1 MPMRTGTPLP
11 SLDGAT
17 EWLNGEACPEDLV
30 GRPVLVHFWAVS
42 CHICHDSMPTVNRWR
57 EEYGPKGLRF
67 VAVHMPR
74 QEIDTDV
81 LRVRQQI
88 VEFGITQPC
97 AIDNDHRLT
106 EAFEN
111 QNRFVP
117 AYYLFDRE
125 GKMRS
130 RAAGDAGTA
139 MLEAAI
145 KRQFEAEA
153 PG

>member
-11 SLDGAT
+11 SFEGAT
-17 EWLNGEACPEDLV
+17 EWINGEPDAAELH
-30 GRPVLVHFWAVS
+30 GNPVLVHFWAVS
-42 CHICHDSMPTVNRWR
+42 CHICHENMPTVNRWR
-57 EEYGPKGLRF
+57 DEYGPKGLKF
-67 VAVHMPR
+67 VAIHMPR

-81 LRVRQQI
+81 ERVKLQI
-88 VEFGITQPC
+88 GDFGITQPC
-97 AIDNDHRLT
+97 AIDNEHTLT

-111 QNRFVP
+111 QNLFVP

-145 KRQFEAEA
+145 KRQFEGDAGA
-153 PG
+153 